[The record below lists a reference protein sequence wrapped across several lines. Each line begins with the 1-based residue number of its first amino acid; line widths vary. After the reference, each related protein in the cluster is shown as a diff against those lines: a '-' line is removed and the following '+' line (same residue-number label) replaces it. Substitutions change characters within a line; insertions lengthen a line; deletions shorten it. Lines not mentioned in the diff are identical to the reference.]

1 MRAAGNLWRSF
12 QRRYQRINRNR
23 SRTRSCFSLVEHLEP
38 RVVLSVAG
46 GTTIDALGVNGTSFT
61 SYGSVS
67 VAPSSEVSFI
77 GKDTTT
83 QGNWVAGDAGKHT
96 FPVTLKTAG
105 TQSITATDSSS
116 LTATESNIVVQAASA
131 QSLKATGFPTSVTA
145 GTAGSVT
152 VTALDANGNVL
163 TSYTGT
169 VSFTSSD
176 PRAVLPS
183 TYTFVAADAGKHTFS
198 LTLKT
203 AGTQSITASDKSSL
217 TGTESNITVQAAAA
231 TTLNLTGF
239 PTTVTAGTTSNFT
252 VTAAD
257 AYGNVATGY
266 TGTVQFTS
274 TDPGASLPAAYA
286 FTAADAGTHSFSA
299 TLITAGNRSLKAADT
314 VTTSLNVND
323 YIKVVAAAA
332 HSFSI
337 AGYPSPDIAGTG
349 HYLTVTAFDA
359 YGNVATGYTGTI
371 HYSSSDPLAY
381 LPANYTLTPLF
392 AGSLTLPVRLYT
404 AGTQSITATDTVT
417 PSLTATQSNIT
428 VLPAAATTFKL
439 TGFPTTVT
447 AGVSHTLTVTAYDP
461 YGNVATGY
469 LGTVNFSSS
478 DSAASLPSSY
488 MFVASDDGSHTFT
501 VTLNTKGTRSI
512 TVIDSTGAIGGW
524 ETGII
529 VQ

>member
-1 MRAAGNLWRSF
+1 
-12 QRRYQRINRNR
+12 
-23 SRTRSCFSLVEHLEP
+23 
-38 RVVLSVAG
+38 
-46 GTTIDALGVNGTSFT
+46 
-61 SYGSVS
+61 
-67 VAPSSEVSFI
+67 
-77 GKDTTT
+77 
-83 QGNWVAGDAGKHT
+83 
-96 FPVTLKTAG
+96 
-105 TQSITATDSSS
+105 
-116 LTATESNIVVQAASA
+116 
-131 QSLKATGFPTSVTA
+131 
-145 GTAGSVT
+145 
-152 VTALDANGNVL
+152 
-163 TSYTGT
+163 
-169 VSFTSSD
+169 
-176 PRAVLPS
+176 
-183 TYTFVAADAGKHTFS
+183 
-198 LTLKT
+198 
-203 AGTQSITASDKSSL
+203 
-217 TGTESNITVQAAAA
+217 
-231 TTLNLTGF
+231 
-239 PTTVTAGTTSNFT
+239 VTAGTTSNFT

-274 TDPGASLPAAYA
+274 TDPGASLPAAYP

-299 TLITAGNRSLKAADT
+299 TLFTAGNRGLKVADA
-314 VTTSLNVND
+314 VTTSLYVND
-323 YIKVVAAAA
+323 SSIKVVAAAA

-337 AGYPSPDIAGTG
+337 SGYPSPDIAGTG
-349 HYLTVTAFDA
+349 HYLTVTAFDV

-381 LPANYTLTPLF
+381 LPANYTLTPIF

-417 PSLTATQSNIT
+417 PSLTATQSNIM
-428 VLPAAATTFKL
+428 VQPAAATLLKL
-439 TGFPTTVT
+439 TGIPATVT

-512 TVIDSTGAIGGW
+512 TVIDSTGAIGGS